1 MLGRLFSNATS
12 TATTSPSGTR
22 PSTSHALESDEL
34 HSRNLLYPDT
44 SSTSSVASSFHSS
57 FSLAQSQSSVS
68 SYGGADNVD
77 LEASR
82 DVRVII
88 AQDAAASEHVKLVV
102 YDSKPSS
109 PPPPPPP
116 PSLHLQGSTGL
127 QLEEGPLPPALGA
140 PTGANAPG
148 PLGWTRRR
156 NQYSAGAQHA
166 LGGGGCV
173 LGGPDDELRV
183 VTDCM
188 FGVAP
193 LSYKGPSTKVH
204 ILPAIE
210 EHRANAS
217 IPSRSGSVHG
227 DRYKA
232 PQQPQQQQGKEKEKR
247 KAVLITR
254 LFSVAIPPCPIPAV
268 VSGGISGVARTI
280 PQSGSREHLS
290 TPTSSVGSTNGF
302 PFPKTGGQASSNGS
316 TASTAPKLIKPVKSS
331 MFAVGLIIYL
341 PPASE
346 SPSESFPM
354 RCCQHKPSLSYD
366 SEYPPHRHEYCCPTP
381 PSYDDEYRHCH
392 QSLPAAGRRSG
403 CGLDDLHAADAASD
417 GRMDIIT
424 KHWDVITR
432 TLSDIQRV
440 AQARILKN
448 LTSARLMSPQPGSG
462 VHGGKYLSNR
472 PELRRMALM
481 RDDVVRSEVERL
493 RWRVVTGIRMPRVVV
508 GQGRWD
514 LWQEEAK
521 WANHRF
527 GGRDMNLSVD
537 LRSFSLTHVLSVLL
551 FAYLHRAAGVGL
563 LTCLLLCYSFFLTML
578 TAFLGHHTE
587 WLDVLGPDAYK
598 RRHMQQLRARNNPED
613 SAIPRRTIIM
623 TTDRIAARRLIYLLS
638 AFLPAK
644 AHQTLESLPMP
655 STASPVHYLS
665 QSPPSFL
672 ATGSNSTSVSSC
684 GSLRRKAR
692 KKPSKL
698 NMAVSSESEPADGAA
713 SAGWIIP
720 TCNGL
725 PSPSLLPLPVS
736 LRNQES
742 TGTTLATLSSSATC
756 VASAPAGARGIVR
769 PGSSGSAASVNLMS
783 TLKRSGTANTSMDST
798 GWGSFLSFWSNPK
811 SRSSTAT
818 SESSL
823 QPEDTQQPTP
833 KGLDDEEPLDMSY
846 ILDDESSQGPPPPI
860 SPFVIGS
867 LPVMEQLSV
876 DDVDGAINVP
886 LDLSIVNFTSPLSS
900 PPSSWAMPHLHSSLG
915 LGRSFIP
922 PPAPTVNP
930 DDDHSCNVAGWIE
943 DERFHPDFVLQA
955 VKPYAEIEA
964 DIQRAMRN
972 EPTPASTGLT
982 PWSETGSSSTP
993 GDDKWTTVSEVL
1005 IADTKRLQIKR
1016 MRLRR
1021 RTKKASESMVTPLQG
1036 QFHGYLA
1043 VGLEEEEEEVIDEEI
1058 LVDVDDTLASAVER
1072 VIDECEGGRCKTAI
1086 LGALQSVIGEVVNGD
1101 PGARWGGNCLTEGVG
1116 RWICGV
1122 EESG

>member
-1 MLGRLFSNATS
+1 MLGRLFSTATS
-12 TATTSPSGTR
+12 TANTSPSGTR

-34 HSRNLLYPDT
+34 YTRNLLYPDS

-68 SYGGADNVD
+68 SYGAADNVD

-88 AQDAAASEHVKLVV
+88 AQDAVASEHIKLVV

-109 PPPPPPP
+109 ALPPQSQPPPQQPP
-116 PSLHLQGSTGL
+116 HLQGSTGPP
-127 QLEEGPLPPALGA
+127 LEEGPTSPTLGA
-140 PTGANAPG
+140 PGGGNAPG
-148 PLGWTRRR
+148 PLGWSRRR
-156 NQYSAGAQHA
+156 NQYSAGGQHASA
-166 LGGGGCV
+166 LGGGGGCV
-173 LGGPDDELRV
+173 PGGPDDELRV

-210 EHRANAS
+210 ERRAS
-217 IPSRSGSVHG
+217 VTSTLFPSRSGSVRD
-227 DRYKA
+227 DRHKA
-232 PQQPQQQQGKEKEKR
+232 TYQPQQPQQQQGKEKEKR

-254 LFSVAIPPCPIPAV
+254 LFSVAVPPCSTPTIV
-268 VSGGISGVARTI
+268 DGGVGGGARTI
-280 PQSGSREHLS
+280 PQSGSGEHLLS
-290 TPTSSVGSTNGF
+290 TPASSVGSTNGF
-302 PFPKTGGQASSNGS
+302 PFPKTGGQTSSNGS
-316 TASTAPKLIKPVKSS
+316 TASTAPKLIKPLKSS
-331 MFAVGLIIYL
+331 MFAIGLIIYL
-341 PPASE
+341 PPASA
-346 SPSESFPM
+346 SPSGSFPM
-354 RCCQHKPSLSYD
+354 RCCQHKPLLSYD
-366 SEYPPHRHEYCCPTP
+366 SEFPPHRHEYCCPTP
-381 PSYDDEYRHCH
+381 PSFFDDEYQHYHH
-392 QSLPAAGRRSG
+392 QSLPAGGLRSG
-403 CGLDDLHAADAASD
+403 CGLDDLHAAAAASD
-417 GRMDIIT
+417 GRMDLIT
-424 KHWDVITR
+424 KHWDVISR
-432 TLSDIQRV
+432 ALSDLQRI
-440 AQARILKN
+440 AQARILEN

-481 RDDVVRSEVERL
+481 RDDVVRSEVERM
-493 RWRVVTGIRMPRVVV
+493 RWRVVTGISMPRVVV

-527 GGRDMNLSVD
+527 GGRDMN
-537 LRSFSLTHVLSVLL
+537 F
-551 FAYLHRAAGVGL
+551 
-563 LTCLLLCYSFFLTML
+563 FFLTLL
-578 TAFLGHHTE
+578 TSFLGHHTE

-598 RRHMQQLRARNNPED
+598 RRHKQQLEARSNPED

-623 TTDRIAARRLIYLLS
+623 TSDRISARRLIYLLS

-644 AHQTLESLPMP
+644 AHQTLESLPSP
-655 STASPVHYLS
+655 SRASSVHHLS

-672 ATGSNSTSVSSC
+672 ATGSISAPVSNC

-698 NMAVSSESEPADGAA
+698 NMAVSSESEPDDGVDGAGL
-713 SAGWIIP
+713 AGWTIP
-720 TCNGL
+720 TG
-725 PSPSLLPLPVS
+725 SSSLSSSSVLPLPPVPTS
-736 LRNQES
+736 LRNQRES
-742 TGTTLATLSSSATC
+742 TGTTLVTLPSSATC
-756 VASAPAGARGIVR
+756 VASAPAGARGIIR
-769 PGSSGSAASVNLMS
+769 PGSSGSAASINLMS
-783 TLKRSGTANTSMDST
+783 TLKRSGTTNTSMDST

-818 SESSL
+818 SEASL
-823 QPEDTQQPTP
+823 QPEEHVAQQQQRRVTLSSSS
-833 KGLDDEEPLDMSY
+833 KGHDDEEPLDMNY
-846 ILDDESSQGPPPPI
+846 ILDDESSQGPPQPF
-860 SPFVIGS
+860 SPFLTGS
-867 LPVMEQLSV
+867 LPAMEQLSV

-915 LGRSFIP
+915 MGRPFVP
-922 PPAPTVNP
+922 PPPPTVHP
-930 DDDHSCNVAGWIE
+930 DDDQSYNVAGWIE

-964 DIQRAMRN
+964 DIQRAMRS

-993 GDDKWTTVSEVL
+993 GGDKWTTVSEVL

-1021 RTKKASESMVTPLQG
+1021 RTKKASQSMVTPLQG
-1036 QFHGYLA
+1036 QFNGYLA
-1043 VGLEEEEEEVIDEEI
+1043 VGLEEKEEEIIDEEI

-1072 VIDECEGGRCKTAI
+1072 VIDECEGGKCKDAI
-1086 LGALQSVIGEVVNGD
+1086 LGALQRVVGEVVNGD

-1122 EESG
+1122 EDSG